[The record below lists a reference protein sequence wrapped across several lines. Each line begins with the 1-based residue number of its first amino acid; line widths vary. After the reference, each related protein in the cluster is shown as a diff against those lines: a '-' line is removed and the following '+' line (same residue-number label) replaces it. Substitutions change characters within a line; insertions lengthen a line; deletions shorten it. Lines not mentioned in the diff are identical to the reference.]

1 LWRGGN
7 SVVAAQ
13 VKREILEKWLA
24 PRRLS
29 LTDLKEKIDETGKPA
44 SVPLSG
50 AIVRLQ
56 VTLKENHERAEN
68 VVGILPGA
76 DPNLRA
82 QRVVIG
88 AHYDHL
94 GFGHFGALDRQA
106 EGKVH
111 PGADDN
117 ASGTTVLLELARR
130 IAKLPVKPARTIVFA
145 AFSGEEL
152 GLYGSRHYIGH
163 IESSAIKAM
172 INLDMVGRLR
182 ENRVTIFGARSG
194 ENLSDLVS
202 RSGRGI
208 GLDIN
213 ESNNVGRSDH
223 MSFYSKKIPVLHF
236 FTGTHEDYHRATDTW
251 EKLNIEG
258 MAKISDLVL
267 VTTLEIANRKEPIR
281 FVSLPSRPS
290 GSVGTPRGVSVYL
303 GTIPDYGVV
312 ATGVRLA
319 GVSSGSPAAQAGL
332 REGDVIVR
340 LGDKAIQNIEDLTDA
355 LQAHKSGDQVS
366 VVVLRAGAPITLKA
380 TLSSRG

>member
-1 LWRGGN
+1 
-7 SVVAAQ
+7 
-13 VKREILEKWLA
+13 
-24 PRRLS
+24 
-29 LTDLKEKIDETGKPA
+29 
-44 SVPLSG
+44 
-50 AIVRLQ
+50 
-56 VTLKENHERAEN
+56 
-68 VVGILPGA
+68 
-76 DPNLRA
+76 
-82 QRVVIG
+82 
-88 AHYDHL
+88 
-94 GFGHFGALDRQA
+94 
-106 EGKVH
+106 
-111 PGADDN
+111 
-117 ASGTTVLLELARR
+117 
-130 IAKLPVKPARTIVFA
+130 
-145 AFSGEEL
+145 
-152 GLYGSRHYIGH
+152 
-163 IESSAIKAM
+163 
-172 INLDMVGRLR
+172 
-182 ENRVTIFGARSG
+182 
-194 ENLSDLVS
+194 
-202 RSGRGI
+202 
-208 GLDIN
+208 
-213 ESNNVGRSDH
+213 